1 MNKYYQLLD
10 KVLLTGKQQENK
22 KGADSLSAEP
32 ATQSYPG

>member
-22 KGADSLSAEP
+22 KGRGF
-32 ATQSYPG
+32 TIC

>member
-22 KGADSLSAEP
+22 KGRIHYLLN
-32 ATQSYPG
+32 